1 MADCDIVRVNLVIV
15 IAVVMAIQCCCL
27 VTGALGSYGYV
38 KRGGKRW
45 SRGTILIV
53 AAGNY

>member
-1 MADCDIVRVNLVIV
+1 MEADCDIVRVNLVIV
-15 IAVVMAIQCCCL
+15 IAVVMAIQCCL

-38 KRGGKRW
+38 KRGGKRL

>member
-27 VTGALGSYGYV
+27 VTGALGSYGSRV
-38 KRGGKRW
+38 KGEVKGGRG
-45 SRGTILIV
+45 
-53 AAGNY
+53 